1 MKSFTMGIV
10 TGGLMTA
17 IGIGCLLQDQKYY
30 QSIKK
35 KGNKIMKKGFPLDS
49 LSIDIKSGKYYYD
62 LAEEELEQMDEEEG
76 FVKFFEEII
85 KRGLIK

>member
-35 KGNKIMKKGFPLDS
+35 KANIWQEKPKML
-49 LSIDIKSGKYYYD
+49 
-62 LAEEELEQMDEEEG
+62 
-76 FVKFFEEII
+76 
-85 KRGLIK
+85 

>member
-35 KGNKIMKKGFPLDS
+35 KGKKKKKKGKHMARKAENVVEDAV
-49 LSIDIKSGKYYYD
+49 DD
-62 LAEEELEQMDEEEG
+62 LLEL
-76 FVKFFEEII
+76 
-85 KRGLIK
+85 

>member
-17 IGIGCLLQDQKYY
+17 LGIGCLLQDQKNY

-35 KGNKIMKKGFPLDS
+35 KGNKIMQ
-49 LSIDIKSGKYYYD
+49 KSKRMARKAENIVEDAVDD
-62 LAEEELEQMDEEEG
+62 LLEL
-76 FVKFFEEII
+76 
-85 KRGLIK
+85 

>member
-17 IGIGCLLQDQKYY
+17 IGIGCLLQDQKHY

-35 KGNKIMKKGFPLDS
+35 KGNKIMKKGKHMARKAENVVEDAV
-49 LSIDIKSGKYYYD
+49 DD
-62 LAEEELEQMDEEEG
+62 LLEL
-76 FVKFFEEII
+76 
-85 KRGLIK
+85 

>member
-17 IGIGCLLQDQKYY
+17 LGIGCLLQDQKNY

-35 KGNKIMKKGFPLDS
+35 KGNKIMQ
-49 LSIDIKSGKYYYD
+49 KSKRMAKRAENMVEDAVDD
-62 LAEEELEQMDEEEG
+62 LLE
-76 FVKFFEEII
+76 I
-85 KRGLIK
+85 

>member
-17 IGIGCLLQDQKYY
+17 LGIGCLLQDQKNY

-35 KGNKIMKKGFPLDS
+35 KGNKIMQ
-49 LSIDIKSGKYYYD
+49 KSKRMAKRAENMVEDAVDD
-62 LAEEELEQMDEEEG
+62 LLEL
-76 FVKFFEEII
+76 
-85 KRGLIK
+85 

>member
-17 IGIGCLLQDQKYY
+17 LGIGCLLQDQKNY

-35 KGNKIMKKGFPLDS
+35 KGNKIMQKSKRMAKKAENMVEDAV
-49 LSIDIKSGKYYYD
+49 DD
-62 LAEEELEQMDEEEG
+62 LLEL
-76 FVKFFEEII
+76 
-85 KRGLIK
+85 